1 MASAASAPVP
11 ASGGSG
17 ALAPSEVPVPP
28 ATSGTAGGRHT
39 MPRTSRR
46 GSSADPG
53 VSGAAPSA
61 SPRRRLRWRV
71 LLHPLTVI
79 CAVQA
84 ACSLS
89 LVWSNTA
96 FTDEADYL
104 RLGHLILASWLHGK
118 SWPATFGEKILSG
131 SPFIYPPIG
140 AMADSLGGLA
150 AARILS
156 LAFLVAATVLLY
168 SAARRL
174 LGPTEAAIA
183 AALWALSEPVIRLAF
198 ATYDPMS
205 VFLVALAAWLAVQA
219 GYRSRPVALG
229 AACAAALA
237 LSTATAYSGLVIDP
251 IVVAFAFLVWLP
263 RHGIRRACYSTAWL
277 AGAWLVFFTLLITVS
292 RSWSGIVFTVLN
304 RQVDDFQSAR
314 VILIDV
320 LAYSGLIIVAALA
333 AAVIAVRAENGQ
345 RRALLVLLS
354 GTALLVPAAQFYV
367 RTGWALDKHLA
378 YGIWFAAIA
387 AGYGCR
393 MTVRWLSA
401 SLRDRR
407 GVVALVGVAALLVA
421 GAADRQLASVTFR
434 AWQNSSAFI
443 AAFRPVAARSDG
455 LIFASAQKR
464 VAEYY
469 TPEGNEWWRWKIT
482 DLPLDP
488 AGVPRA
494 DWYSYYLA
502 RLRSGQYGVIAL
514 FYDRPASLTLPGSGP
529 SPISRASLISAQLL
543 GLAPLKSSEPGV
555 TVLTRV
561 LAHDREYRLM
571 AVGPY
576 DSLPEAGV
584 FAIWQRRPAG

>member
-1 MASAASAPVP
+1 MRRTGTRWGVSA
-11 ASGGSG
+11 G
-17 ALAPSEVPVPP
+17 
-28 ATSGTAGGRHT
+28 
-39 MPRTSRR
+39 
-46 GSSADPG
+46 PG
-53 VSGAAPSA
+53 VSGAAGRRR
-61 SPRRRLRWRV
+61 RRRLL
-71 LLHPLTVI
+71 LLHPLAVI

-96 FTDEADYL
+96 FTDESDYL
-104 RLGHLILASWLHGK
+104 RLGHLILAGWLHGK
-118 SWPATFGEKILSG
+118 SWPATYGEKILSG

-140 AMADSLGGLA
+140 AMADSVGGLA
-150 AARILS
+150 GARILS

-174 LGPTEAAIA
+174 LGQTEAVIA
-183 AALWALSEPVIRLAF
+183 AALWALSEPAIRLAF

-219 GYRSRPVALG
+219 GYRNRHGALV

-251 IVVAFAFLVWLP
+251 VVIVFAYLVWLP

-277 AGAWLVFFTLLITVS
+277 AGAWLVFFALLITAS
-292 RSWSGIVFTVLN
+292 RSWPGIAFTVVN
-304 RQVDDFQSAR
+304 RKVDDYQGAR
-314 VILIDV
+314 VILLDV
-320 LAYSGLIIVAALA
+320 LAYSGLIIVAAVT
-333 AAVIAVRAENGQ
+333 AAVIAIRTENGQ
-345 RRALLVLLS
+345 RRALLVLLG
-354 GTALLVPAAQFYV
+354 GTALVVPAAQFYV

-378 YGIWFAAIA
+378 YGIWFAAMA

-393 MTVRWLSA
+393 TTVRWLSA

-407 GVVALVGVAALLVA
+407 GVVALAGVAALVVA

-434 AWQNSSAFI
+434 AWPNASAFI
-443 AAFRPVAARSDG
+443 AAFQPAAARSGG

-469 TPEGNEWWRWKIT
+469 APQGNEWWRWKVT

-488 AGVPRA
+488 SRMPRA
-494 DWYSYYLA
+494 DWYSYYRS

-514 FYDRPASLTLPGSGP
+514 FYDRPAALALPRAGP
-529 SPISRASLISAQLL
+529 SPIPRAAPISAALP
-543 GLAPLKSSEPGV
+543 GLAAMKTSEPGV
-555 TVLTRV
+555 TALTRV
-561 LAHDREYRLM
+561 LAHDGQYRLM

-576 DSLPEAGV
+576 DSLSRAGL